1 MLAPK
6 SEIETKNNCVLN
18 WLDNAG
24 TDKSVTRTLKV
35 QDAAAYKALENKTA
49 YLPDIWKK
57 GATGTT
63 VVDKNNAEINI
74 E

>member
-6 SEIETKNNCVLN
+6 SEIETKTDCVFY

-24 TDKSVTRTLKV
+24 TDKSVTFRTLKV
-35 QDAAAYKALENKTA
+35 QDADAYNALES
-49 YLPDIWKK
+49 YLPVNWKI
-57 GATGTT
+57 GAEGTT